1 TPAIPTTMDIM
12 TGLKPARAFA
22 TWKPSGTVSLWR
34 YTVNT
39 RNYPGWHLNA
49 DAAGCRSLLDLLDA
63 LATEPGS
70 YRTIPLRPPSAA
82 QLDVPNNRRSPVVAA
97 TKLQLALSDVPAQW
111 RFPHDDD
118 PATLTI
124 GSDWLAPLRKGL
136 LDITRGRGD
145 YSIGS
150 DADGNLPLWFWWA
163 L

>member
-1 TPAIPTTMDIM
+1 M
-12 TGLKPARAFA
+12 TGLKPTRAFA

-70 YRTIPLRPPSAA
+70 HRTMPLRPPTEA
-82 QLDVPNNRRSPVVAA
+82 QLGVPNNRRSPVVAA
-97 TKLQLALSDVPAQW
+97 TKLQLALSDVPAHW
-111 RFPHDDD
+111 RFPSDPD
-118 PATLTI
+118 PAALTI

-136 LDITRGRGD
+136 LDITQGRGD
-145 YSIGS
+145 YRIGR
-150 DADGNLPLWFWWA
+150 DADGHLPLWFWWGLDERPRHEA
-163 L
+163 R